1 MHSSHHWRGERER
14 AWSLVTCPEVF
25 MHSGFLHSF
34 WTLACFGHYRC
45 SRIGSTSDV
54 CLSHFLSSALSVSS
68 SLPLF
73 LWCAWW
79 WIFLSIRM
87 HRSFLLI
94 FCFVFCWSLELGGF
108 LYLRACAPTAL
119 ELIFMRKAFRD
130 VIQKKLCISFI
141 IPQTLCIEISVHFL
155 FGMRKARRDVIQKT
169 FCISFIIPK
178 VFCNQSF
185 IPNVFG
191 MHFIYTCYV

>member
-1 MHSSHHWRGERER
+1 
-14 AWSLVTCPEVF
+14 
-25 MHSGFLHSF
+25 
-34 WTLACFGHYRC
+34 
-45 SRIGSTSDV
+45 
-54 CLSHFLSSALSVSS
+54 
-68 SLPLF
+68 
-73 LWCAWW
+73 
-79 WIFLSIRM
+79 
-87 HRSFLLI
+87 
-94 FCFVFCWSLELGGF
+94 
-108 LYLRACAPTAL
+108 
-119 ELIFMRKAFRD
+119 MRKAFRD